1 MAAKKSGFQMVNS
14 RWPPKSPDFK
24 WSIQDGS
31 QKLLLRHL
39 WSVFECHL
47 LTDPLS
53 TIRNPD
59 TSGFQIPTVPLTDI
73 YFFWSGRKPHV
84 TIFLNKIKRYRK
96 YTEPFYHSFMYSL
109 VSSPLGYSI
118 FFQFNLIYS
127 VLSSFTK

>member
-84 TIFLNKIKRYRK
+84 TIFLNKKKGIVNILNLFIILLC
-96 YTEPFYHSFMYSL
+96 THLYHLHWAIQFFFN
-109 VSSPLGYSI
+109 SI
-118 FFQFNLIYS
+118 
-127 VLSSFTK
+127 